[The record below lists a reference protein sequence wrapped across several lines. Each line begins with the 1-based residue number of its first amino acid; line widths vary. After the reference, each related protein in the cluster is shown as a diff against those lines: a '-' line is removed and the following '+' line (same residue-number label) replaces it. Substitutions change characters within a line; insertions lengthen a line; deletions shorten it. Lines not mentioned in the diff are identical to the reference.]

1 MDLALLSGL
10 VIAFG
15 VAMYVILDGFDLGVG
30 MLSAVIPN
38 EEGERDLL
46 IGSIAPVWDGNE
58 TWLVLGGAMLFAAFP
73 LAYSILLPAWYVPL
87 LVFLVALVFRGVA
100 FEFRP
105 RAHRKRVWEFGF
117 AAGSFLAALAQGMML
132 GSFVEGLELT
142 GTRYEGGTWGWV
154 SAFSVM
160 SGAGVVAGY
169 ALLGATWLIYK
180 TEGPLQERC
189 YRAARR
195 LLVAVLAFI
204 VAVSVWTPLAQ
215 PAIAARWLSWPNLVY
230 FSPVPLLTGVVAWEL
245 RRALDLRRERAPFFY
260 TVALF
265 LLSYAGLA
273 VSTWPFA
280 VPRTLTIWE
289 AASPPTTQL
298 FILVGV
304 LLLLP
309 LVLTY
314 TVHTYRIF
322 RGKASAGY
330 E

>member
-1 MDLALLSGL
+1 
-10 VIAFG
+10 
-15 VAMYVILDGFDLGVG
+15 MYVILDGFDLGVG

-38 EEGERDLL
+38 EEAERDLL

-73 LAYSILLPAWYVPL
+73 LAYSILLPVWYVPL

-117 AAGSFLAALAQGMML
+117 AGGSFLATLAQGMML
-132 GSFVEGLELT
+132 GSFVEGFELT
-142 GTRYEGGTWGWV
+142 GTRYAGGTWGWV
-154 SAFSVM
+154 SAFSLM

-180 TEGPLQERC
+180 TEGALQERC

-195 LLVAVLAFI
+195 LLVAVLAF
-204 VAVSVWTPLAQ
+204 VAAVSVWTPLAQ
-215 PAIAARWLSWPNLVY
+215 PAIAERWFSWPNLLY
-230 FSPVPLLTGVVAWEL
+230 FSPVPVLTGVVAWEL
-245 RRALDLRRERAPFFY
+245 WRALDLRRERTPFAY
-260 TVALF
+260 TVGLF

-280 VPRTLTIWE
+280 VPRTLTIWQ
-289 AASPPTTQL
+289 AASPPATQL

-309 LVLTY
+309 LVLAY